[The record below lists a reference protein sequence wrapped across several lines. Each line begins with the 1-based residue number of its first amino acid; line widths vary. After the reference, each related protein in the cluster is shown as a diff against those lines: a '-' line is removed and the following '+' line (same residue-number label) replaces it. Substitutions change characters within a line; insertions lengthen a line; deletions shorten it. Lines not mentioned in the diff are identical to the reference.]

1 MDSVHFS
8 IKYDGPALK
17 DHQMDVRELAPALIA
32 LSELLESANKI
43 ITPHAPEIR
52 VNVKGNFKAGSFH
65 IDLTA
70 VQSAVQQI
78 VALFSG
84 PEASAAA
91 NLLSILAVLG
101 IDGGGGASLAGLILW
116 LKGRKPSRIERQDGC
131 IQFEII
137 ENEIKKTYIV
147 NEQVA
152 KLYESRIIHKHF
164 YKVLSP
170 LEQDGID
177 IFISASKSAGQ
188 SIITKADVDYFRKS
202 AEHSDIVSDTMAH
215 RILLQIEAASFRE
228 GNKWRLSDGSATFY
242 AEIADQDFLTRI
254 NAGLERFGKLD
265 VLVVDLR
272 RIQYVTDTGLKT
284 EHMVTKIHEHR
295 QPLQKELFPK

>member
-1 MDSVHFS
+1 MDSAHFS

-43 ITPHAPEIR
+43 ITPNAPEIR
-52 VNVKGNFKAGSFH
+52 VNVKGNFKAGSFG
-65 IDLTA
+65 IDLTL
-70 VQSAVQQI
+70 VQNAVQQI
-78 VALFSG
+78 VALFSSS
-84 PEASAAA
+84 EASATV
-91 NLLSILAVLG
+91 NLLSILEALG
-101 IDGGGGASLAGLILW
+101 IGGGGFMGLILW
-116 LKGRKPSRIERQDGC
+116 LKGRKPSTIKRQDGC
-131 IQFEII
+131 VQFEII
-137 ENEIKKTYIV
+137 QHEIEEIYTV

-152 KLYESRIIHKHF
+152 KLYESRTIHKHF

-202 AEHSDIVSDTMAH
+202 AEHSDIVSDTTAH

-228 GNKWRLSDGSATFY
+228 GNKWRLSDGTAAFY
-242 AEIADQDFLTRI
+242 AEIADQDFLNRI

-265 VLVVDLR
+265 VLVADLR
-272 RIQYVTDTGLKT
+272 RVQYVTDVGLKT
-284 EHMVTKIHEHR
+284 EHMVTKIHEHH